1 MSSPTDPLD
10 SLFKRWGESTPR
22 VRDSIDR
29 EVWRKIANAESRPA
43 RAGWLS
49 VFESAFSRPA
59 FGVAFVAAC
68 MLLGLFLAEVRLSK
82 LHKQRSAV
90 IEASYLQLLA
100 PSADFAAFQP
110 NSKGGKR

>member
-10 SLFKRWGESTPR
+10 SLFKRWGESTPH

-29 EVWRKIANAESRPA
+29 EVWRRIANAENRPA
-43 RAGWLS
+43 KVGWFS
-49 VFESAFSRPA
+49 TFESVFSRPA
-59 FGVAFVAAC
+59 FGVAFVAVC

-82 LHKQRSAV
+82 LHEQRSAV

-100 PSADFAAFQP
+100 PSADFAAFQT
-110 NSKGGKR
+110 NSKGGNR